1 MWTSVRASVRT
12 TRSLMKALAEAHFKA
27 DQSFDFHPAGG
38 PKSENIPETGVEG
51 AQRHRP
57 HFKQHPRF

>member
-1 MWTSVRASVRT
+1 
-12 TRSLMKALAEAHFKA
+12 MKALAEAHFKA

-38 PKSENIPETGVEG
+38 PKSENIPEAGVEG
-51 AQRHRP
+51 AQRRRP